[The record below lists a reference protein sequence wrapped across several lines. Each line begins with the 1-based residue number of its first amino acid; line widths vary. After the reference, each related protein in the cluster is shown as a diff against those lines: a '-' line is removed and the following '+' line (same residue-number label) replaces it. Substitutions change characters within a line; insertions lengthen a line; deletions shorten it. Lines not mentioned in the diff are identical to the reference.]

1 MLISTKEILSHIIE
15 TTPNF
20 MDKFKN
26 EIFEPKQLDIK
37 VLKFRDT
44 MSGEI
49 KMKDDDRLYME
60 EQLAEIEADVEDR
73 RAEAEWDRMQEK
85 EDDLLFMSDEDYRDD
100 EYYEDGEDGEA
111 GYEPEYMGKMDFM
124 KYIKLLSPMVRD
136 DKPFWEFSEFE
147 ESELHIID
155 DRLEFKNDVEVD
167 KESEEYHFFLEFL
180 KPAVDYHLSK
190 NPMVNEE
197 NKDDLTQK
205 FNDAMRII

>member
-100 EYYEDGEDGEA
+100 EYYEDGEA